1 MTKKSLF
8 RRPSPILRD
17 IIPGFRLEADGRK
30 RNISL
35 IISGAR
41 GVRELSENKICVLT
55 RTDAICI
62 EGDTLTV
69 TVFEAGSIGV
79 GGKIS
84 SISFAEKK
92 RRGGI

>member
-8 RRPSPILRD
+8 RRPSPLLRD

-35 IISGAR
+35 IISGAK

-55 RTDAICI
+55 RTDSICI
-62 EGDTLTV
+62 EGEMLSV
-69 TVFEAGSIGV
+69 SVFEGGSIGV
-79 GGKIS
+79 SGKID
-84 SISFAEKK
+84 SISFAERK
-92 RRGGI
+92 RRGEI